1 MFDTT
6 KNAFKCGDG
15 EHRFKNLTYIGYT
28 WEMDADYDFGD
39 IDEREI
45 VPTVDDKDYDFG
57 DIDNL

>member
-1 MFDTT
+1 MLF
-6 KNAFKCGDG
+6 
-15 EHRFKNLTYIGYT
+15 RSKNLTYIGYT

-45 VPTVDDKDYDFG
+45 IPTVDDKDYDFG